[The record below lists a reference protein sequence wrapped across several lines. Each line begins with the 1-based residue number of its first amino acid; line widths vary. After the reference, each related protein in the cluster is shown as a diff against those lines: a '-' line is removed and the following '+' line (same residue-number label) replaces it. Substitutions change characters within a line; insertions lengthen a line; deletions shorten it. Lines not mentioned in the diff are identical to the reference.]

1 VAGIRGSAGLGST
14 LAFAIHAHVTLSAL
28 VAVIA
33 ISAIAEILIFAD
45 AGLLVALSRLLACPR
60 GRARDGRTT
69 NAFAALAL
77 VVLSA
82 GVTVI
87 AGSAVVHVSI
97 VAVAVSLVAHPSG
110 FALRRGRAGLGITN
124 ADAIVAAII
133 GSAFVAVIAILAI
146 G

>member
-45 AGLLVALSRLLACPR
+45 AGLVALSRLLACPR